1 MPRDDSSETGKTS
14 RTSNFRRLRRGGHRF
29 AMPWL
34 SLRRWRRRAALVGAA
49 MLAGLVAIIF
59 AITAEL
65 AISGHERL
73 MQISPWLTLVIA
85 PAGFA
90 ATAYLARKYFAG
102 TQGSGI
108 PQTIAASITDDDKLR
123 RALLSPRI
131 LVGKILL
138 TLGGLLSGAT
148 IGREGPSVQV
158 GASVLNTLSGKKR
171 GRIAPTRDLIIAGG
185 AAGVAAA
192 FNTPLGGIM
201 FAIEELSRN
210 RPFMANS
217 MTLIAV
223 IFSGLMSLATLG
235 TYTYFG
241 TTHATMSWPYAMWP
255 VIACGAGGGILGGLF
270 TRLLIKTTRNLPGR
284 LGAFARA
291 FPVRFAAMC
300 GLGTALIGLA
310 TGGLSYGTGYAEIKG
325 ALEGTE
331 QLPLYYAL
339 AKAGAIL
346 LAFVSGIPGGL
357 FAPALA
363 VGAGLG
369 ADAAPFFPEAQSS
382 AVLALGMVAFLAGV
396 TQSPI
401 TAFVIVMEMTANH
414 SLLLPLMC
422 ASVISN
428 AFSRSM
434 APTPLYDA
442 MAFTI
447 LRRHNAVK
455 RGQLNMAAQ
464 RRQKEE
470 RAAAEQAAAEQAAAE
485 PEFAA
490 RHAAGPA
497 VPKKSEAAPSPP
509 ALLEQPAILLPLR
522 SEGGFASPPQSVAAP
537 TGPRPKRGLPPIAA
551 IFKRRD
557 RIVPALN
564 RPPRPLGNGDAEIE
578 PDEAEG
584 DDPIPPTPAVAA
596 EAAAD
601 VPGSAP
607 AASQVLPAD
616 TTMAHA
622 DDAPDRGDDVLSGG
636 EIAGHEIDDE
646 QVAVEA
652 SAASE
657 ADSAAATV
665 EAADLSRIDG
675 TAPDEDAES
684 TPADT
689 AEGGEQVDEA
699 PAKTRQ
705 GRRWFGLFGRRRR
718 EGNA

>member
-369 ADAAPFFPEAQSS
+369 ADAAPFFAEAQSS

-428 AFSRSM
+428 AFSRSL

-447 LRRHNAVK
+447 LRRHNAAK

-470 RAAAEQAAAEQAAAE
+470 RAAAEQAVAE

-490 RHAAGPA
+490 RHSTGPA
-497 VPKKSEAAPSPP
+497 MLKQPVAATSPP
-509 ALLEQPAILLPLR
+509 AVLEQPAILRPLR
-522 SEGGFASPPQSVAAP
+522 SDGGFASPPQPVAAP
-537 TGPRPKRGLPPIAA
+537 AGPRPKRGLPPIAA

-564 RPPRPLGNGDAEIE
+564 RAPRPVENGEAAIE
-578 PDEAEG
+578 PVEAEG
-584 DDPIPPTPAVAA
+584 DDLNPPSAADAA
-596 EAAAD
+596 EAVAD
-601 VPGSAP
+601 VTGSAP
-607 AASQVLPAD
+607 AASQALHAE
-616 TTMAHA
+616 TTVAHA
-622 DDAPDRGDDVLSGG
+622 AATLDQGDDMLASD
-636 EIAGHEIDDE
+636 EIDGE
-646 QVAVEA
+646 AVAA
-652 SAASE
+652 ATGAASE
-657 ADSAAATV
+657 AEPAADTAAAT
-665 EAADLSRIDG
+665 DLARNDG
-675 TAPDEDAES
+675 TAPIDDGEPAA
-684 TPADT
+684 ADT
-689 AEGGEQVDEA
+689 ADDEEATDEA
-699 PAKTRQ
+699 PAKGRE

-718 EGNA
+718 VGNA

>member
-1 MPRDDSSETGKTS
+1 
-14 RTSNFRRLRRGGHRF
+14 
-29 AMPWL
+29 MPWL

-59 AITAEL
+59 AIAAEL
-65 AISGHERL
+65 AISGHEGL
-73 MQISPWLTLVIA
+73 MHISPWLALVIA

-90 ATAYLARKYFAG
+90 AMAYLSRKYFPG

-123 RALLSPRI
+123 RSLLSTRI
-131 LVGKILL
+131 MFGKILL

-148 IGREGPSVQV
+148 IGREGPSVQI
-158 GASVLNTLSGKKR
+158 GASVLNMLSGKKR

-223 IFSGLMSLATLG
+223 IFAGLMSLATLG

-241 TTHATMSWPYAMWP
+241 TTQATLSWPYAMWP

-369 ADAAPFFPEAQSS
+369 ADAAPFFAEAQSS

-422 ASVISN
+422 ASVTAH
-428 AFSRSM
+428 AFSRSL

-442 MAFTI
+442 MAYTI
-447 LRRHNAVK
+447 LRRHANAK
-455 RGQLNMAAQ
+455 RGQMNLAAA

-470 RAAAEQAAAEQAAAE
+470 R
-485 PEFAA
+485 
-490 RHAAGPA
+490 
-497 VPKKSEAAPSPP
+497 EAAKAPTEEAPVPP
-509 ALLEQPAILLPLR
+509 KAMVAPVPMAVRPQPAILLPL
-522 SEGGFASPPQSVAAP
+522 SAEGGFASPAQPPAAV
-537 TGPRPKRGLPPIAA
+537 PRQKRGLPPIAA

-557 RIVPALN
+557 RVVPALN
-564 RPPRPLGNGDAEIE
+564 RAPHADETAHESPAPADDGSEEAVDGAAQDGHGDRTPGALLDAMPAEATIAPE
-578 PDEAEG
+578 PDLPAPQDAATDVDVEAGAPAAESTAGTSSGTLVTPEAAQPDEATGEAEG
-584 DDPIPPTPAVAA
+584 ADPATAGEA
-596 EAAAD
+596 E
-601 VPGSAP
+601 PHHETAP
-607 AASQVLPAD
+607 K
-616 TTMAHA
+616 
-622 DDAPDRGDDVLSGG
+622 APDPGKPRG
-636 EIAGHEIDDE
+636 
-646 QVAVEA
+646 
-652 SAASE
+652 
-657 ADSAAATV
+657 
-665 EAADLSRIDG
+665 
-675 TAPDEDAES
+675 
-684 TPADT
+684 
-689 AEGGEQVDEA
+689 
-699 PAKTRQ
+699 
-705 GRRWFGLFGRRRR
+705 WFGWFGRRRNP
-718 EGNA
+718 EAD